1 MNIASFAIRKKTIT
15 LFLTVLIAFG
25 GVLAYGRLG
34 KLEDPEFTIKT
45 AVVITSYPGATPR
58 EVEEEVTDA
67 VETAVQQ
74 LGQVKRVRSL
84 SQEGLSTVYVDI
96 KDDYT
101 ARDLPQIWDELRR
114 KVNDGQR
121 NLPPGAGPS
130 LVNDDYGAVYGVYFA
145 LTGEDYTLEELRR
158 TADFLRKELL
168 LVKGV
173 ARVEIGGIQREG
185 IFVEIPRATLSQIGI
200 PLSQIVQTL
209 QAQNLVVT
217 TGKVDVGTERLR
229 IDPTGAF
236 TSVEQIG
243 SLLLRGGKGD
253 LIRLEDIAAIS
264 REPIAPPQSLMRFDG
279 RPALGLGVANV
290 PGGNVITMGEA
301 VKRRLA
307 ELEPQ
312 IPLGM
317 DLGLIYY
324 QSDTVKEAINNF
336 VVNLIEALAIVI
348 ALLLVFMGLRTG
360 LLIGAILL
368 LTILATFVA
377 MKVAAIDLQSISL
390 GALIIALG
398 MLVDNA
404 IVVADGMLVRIEGGQ
419 DRNGA
424 ADDVVSQTQLPL
436 LGATFIAILAFA
448 PIGLSPDSTGE
459 FCRTLFQV
467 VGISL
472 FLSWILAV
480 TVTPLLGV
488 MTLKA
493 SPAKEG
499 RDPYDSPSYRLY
511 RAFLTLCL
519 RRRGAAVAVTAG
531 LLILSFVGFGHV
543 SKAFF
548 PDSESPQFAM
558 DFWWPQ
564 GTRIE
569 ETSTQLARIENYLL
583 EQPETES
590 VTAFVGQ
597 GALRFIL
604 SYTPGDP
611 GSHYG
616 QIIVKAKDP
625 EFTRPL
631 MEKVR
636 RATLD
641 VLPNVEPRIRA
652 FAKGTSGGAKIQV
665 RFTGPNGDTLRS
677 LGEEARSLMIVDAYT
692 VNIRNDWE
700 NRLKVIRPVIDEPR
714 ARQAGLSRR
723 DIAGALE
730 LAFGGTRSGLYREGD
745 RLIPIVTRFPAAER
759 DNSETLL
766 DTPVWSPL
774 MGRYIALSQVT
785 DRLATVAEDPVIR
798 RRDRLRTLTVE
809 CDPVD
814 GDADSLFGRLR
825 PQVEAMALPSGYRM
839 EWGGEH
845 ESSADAQKGLMG
857 MIPLGF
863 LAIVVILVLLFNGLR
878 ETGLVLLCL
887 PLSVIGMTAGL
898 LLMRQPF
905 SFMAMLGFLSLAG
918 MLIKNAIVLLDQF
931 NLEIG
936 QGKPPFQAVVDSSVS
951 RVRPVLMA
959 ALTTVLGMI
968 PLYFDTLFASMA
980 VTIMFGLSFATALTL
995 IVVPVLYA
1003 LLFSVKEGGQD

>member
-145 LTGEDYTLEELRR
+145 LTGEDYTMEELRR

-200 PLSQIVQTL
+200 PLSQIVQAL

-264 REPIAPPQSLMRFDG
+264 REPIAPSQSLMRFDG

-424 ADDVVSQTQLPL
+424 AEDVVSQTQLPL

-519 RRRGAAVAVTAG
+519 RRRVAAVAVTAG

-569 ETSTQLARIENYLL
+569 ETSTQLARIEKYLL
-583 EQPETES
+583 
-590 VTAFVGQ
+590 
-597 GALRFIL
+597 
-604 SYTPGDP
+604 
-611 GSHYG
+611 
-616 QIIVKAKDP
+616 
-625 EFTRPL
+625 
-631 MEKVR
+631 
-636 RATLD
+636 
-641 VLPNVEPRIRA
+641 
-652 FAKGTSGGAKIQV
+652 
-665 RFTGPNGDTLRS
+665 
-677 LGEEARSLMIVDAYT
+677 
-692 VNIRNDWE
+692 
-700 NRLKVIRPVIDEPR
+700 
-714 ARQAGLSRR
+714 
-723 DIAGALE
+723 
-730 LAFGGTRSGLYREGD
+730 
-745 RLIPIVTRFPAAER
+745 
-759 DNSETLL
+759 
-766 DTPVWSPL
+766 
-774 MGRYIALSQVT
+774 
-785 DRLATVAEDPVIR
+785 
-798 RRDRLRTLTVE
+798 
-809 CDPVD
+809 
-814 GDADSLFGRLR
+814 
-825 PQVEAMALPSGYRM
+825 
-839 EWGGEH
+839 
-845 ESSADAQKGLMG
+845 
-857 MIPLGF
+857 
-863 LAIVVILVLLFNGLR
+863 
-878 ETGLVLLCL
+878 
-887 PLSVIGMTAGL
+887 
-898 LLMRQPF
+898 
-905 SFMAMLGFLSLAG
+905 
-918 MLIKNAIVLLDQF
+918 
-931 NLEIG
+931 
-936 QGKPPFQAVVDSSVS
+936 
-951 RVRPVLMA
+951 
-959 ALTTVLGMI
+959 
-968 PLYFDTLFASMA
+968 
-980 VTIMFGLSFATALTL
+980 
-995 IVVPVLYA
+995 
-1003 LLFSVKEGGQD
+1003 

>member
-1 MNIASFAIRKKTIT
+1 MNIASFAIRKKTVT
-15 LFLTVLIAFG
+15 LFLTVLIAVG
-25 GVLAYGRLG
+25 GLMAYGRLG

-74 LGQVKRVRSL
+74 LGQVKGVRSL

-96 KDDYT
+96 KDEYT
-101 ARDLPQIWDELRR
+101 AHDLPQIWDELRR

-130 LVNDDYGAVYGVYFA
+130 LVNDDYGAVYGVYFG
-145 LTGEDYTLEELRR
+145 LTGSDYTLEELRR

-168 LVKGV
+168 LVEGV

-185 IFVEIPRATLSQIGI
+185 IFVEIPRATLAQLGI
-200 PLSQIVQTL
+200 PLSQIVQVL
-209 QAQNLVVT
+209 QAQNVVVT

-243 SLLLRGGKGD
+243 DLLLRGASGN
-253 LIRLEDIAAIS
+253 LIRLNDIAAIS
-264 REPIAPPQSLMRFDG
+264 REPITPPQSLMRFNG
-279 RPALGLGVANV
+279 KPALGIGVANV
-290 PGGNVITMGEA
+290 AGGNVITMGEA

-307 ELEPQ
+307 ELESQ

-317 DLGLIYY
+317 ELGLIYY
-324 QSDTVKEAINNF
+324 QSDTVQESIDNF
-336 VVNLIEALAIVI
+336 VINLIEALVIVI
-348 ALLLVFMGLRTG
+348 ALLLIFMGLRTG
-360 LLIGAILL
+360 LLIGVILL

-377 MKVAAIDLQSISL
+377 MKVVAIDLQSISL

-404 IVVADGMLVRIEGGQ
+404 IVVADGMLVRIESGL
-419 DRNGA
+419 DREKAA
-424 ADDVVSQTQLPL
+424 ADIVSQTQLPL

-488 MTLKA
+488 LTLKS
-493 SPAKEG
+493 SPGKEG
-499 RDPYDSPSYRLY
+499 KDPYDSPLY
-511 RAFLTLCL
+511 RIYRSFLTICL
-519 RRRGAAVAVTAG
+519 RRRIVTVAVTAG
-531 LLILSFVGFGHV
+531 LLALSFIGFGHV

-548 PDSESPQFAM
+548 PDAESPQFSM

-569 ETSTQLARIENYLL
+569 ETSAQLARVEAFLL
-583 EQPETES
+583 DQPETES
-590 VTAFVGQ
+590 TAAFVGQ

-616 QIIVKAKDP
+616 QIIVKTTDP
-625 EFTRPL
+625 KHTRPL

-636 RATLD
+636 QAALEL
-641 VLPNVEPRIRA
+641 LPNVEPRIKA

-665 RFTGPNGDTLRS
+665 RFTGPDAEILRR
-677 LGEEARSLMIVDAYT
+677 LGEEARSLMIADAYA

-700 NRLKVIRPVIDEPR
+700 NRIKVVRPVIDEAR

-730 LAFGGTRSGLYREGD
+730 LAFGGTRAGLYREGD
-745 RLIPIVTRFPAAER
+745 RLIPIVTRFPSAER
-759 DNSETLL
+759 GNSEAIL

-785 DRLATVAEDPVIR
+785 ERLATVAEDPVIR
-798 RRDRLRTLTVE
+798 RRDRMRTLTVE
-809 CDPVD
+809 CDPID
-814 GDADSLFGRLR
+814 GDADSLFGRLSPR
-825 PQVEAMALPSGYRM
+825 IEAIELPGGYRM

-863 LAIVVILVLLFNGLR
+863 LAIVVILVLLFNGLK
-878 ETGLVLLCL
+878 ETALILLCL

-898 LLMRQPF
+898 LLMDQPF

-995 IVVPVLYA
+995 IVVPVLYV
-1003 LLFSVKEGGQD
+1003 LFFSIREE